1 MREKNH
7 EKKCAKNAKKKKIT
21 KMKLKLAEKLIE
33 G

>member
-1 MREKNH
+1 MREKKSRKKNH
-7 EKKCAKNAKKKKIT
+7 EKKKIT